1 MKRGCKCGRGDGE
14 GADDTVKGEEREA
27 REDEY
32 TKEGIMQTA
41 GNGE

>member
-1 MKRGCKCGRGDGE
+1 MERGGKRGRDGK
-14 GADDTVKGEEREA
+14 GANNTVKGEERKA

-41 GNGE
+41 RNDE